1 MEQVIRSLPQ
11 AFRIIKEM
19 ELIPDGESEYRST
32 ARETLRGILE
42 DRMHDRID
50 RHLEAMALRDEEDRR
65 NGFFSRHLLTEL
77 GDVSLCV
84 PRTRTMSGVGVI
96 RAYSRR
102 AVQVDRM
109 ILSCFVLG
117 LSTRKVSHALMPVLG
132 EAVSATTVS
141 RVSRILDVSVAAFHR
156 RPIRRRYR
164 FLFLDGV
171 VLKRKTGIGSV
182 KRVVLVALGM
192 TEDGKKEVIDF
203 TVAHGESQAAW
214 DAFLSDLYRRGLRAE
229 GLEMI
234 ITDGGKGLLAA
245 LPFVYPG
252 IPTQRCWA
260 HKTRNVMNMVRKAD
274 REAVKKDLAAISN
287 AKGLRQ
293 AQNALKRFARRWT
306 ILYPKALASLKECE
320 EELLTFFKIQD
331 PNLWKK
337 IRTTNLIER
346 RFRELRRRTRPMGV
360 FSDKTSMERI
370 LYAVFAHE
378 NFKNKTGGPFLLS
391 LTQNS

>member
-11 AFRIIKEM
+11 AYRIIKEM

-32 ARETLRGILE
+32 ARESLQRILE

-50 RHLEAMALRDEEDRR
+50 RHLEEMAMRDEEDRR

-132 EAVSATTVS
+132 ETVSATTVS
-141 RVSRILDVSVAAFHR
+141 RVSRILDASVAAFHR

-214 DAFLSDLYRRGLRAE
+214 DAFLSDLYRRGLRTE

-293 AQNALKRFARRWT
+293 AQNALKRFAHRWT

-378 NFKNKTGGPFLLS
+378 NFKNKTGGSFLLA